1 MGGGVMLRSTNNLEQ
16 FERARSKQSR
26 QGYVL
31 TLYVSGA
38 TQRSL
43 EAVERVKKICDAVLA
58 GRYRLSVVDIFQQPS
73 RAVRDQVIAVPMLV
87 KERPLPIRKL
97 IGTLSNPGQILQAF
111 GVPAPVSTPVAVQ
124 NDAHGRR
131 A

>member
-1 MGGGVMLRSTNNLEQ
+1 MSRSTNALEQ
-16 FERARSKQSR
+16 FGRAQSKKAQQS
-26 QGYVL
+26 YVL

-43 EAVERVKKICDAVLA
+43 EAVERVKKTCDAALA
-58 GRYRLSVVDIFQQPS
+58 GRCRLAVVDIFQQPS

-97 IGTLSNPGQILQAF
+97 IGTLSDPQQILQVC
-111 GVPAPVSTPVAVQ
+111 GLTGLP
-124 NDAHGRR
+124 
-131 A
+131 

>member
-1 MGGGVMLRSTNNLEQ
+1 MSRSTNSLKQ
-16 FERARSKQSR
+16 FERARSKQS
-26 QGYVL
+26 QQVYVL

-43 EAVERVKKICDAVLA
+43 EAVERVKKICDSALA
-58 GRYRLSVVDIFQQPS
+58 GRYRLGVVDIFQQPS

-97 IGTLSNPGQILQAF
+97 IGTLFNPQQILQVFVF
-111 GVPAPVSTPVAVQ
+111 GLTGLP
-124 NDAHGRR
+124 
-131 A
+131 